1 MDSAVAAMLL
11 REQGRRVSAATLRM
25 WPSDDV
31 RSCCSDD
38 ALQRARDCAHQL
50 GLPFE
55 ELDDEEPFRRLVVEP
70 FVQAYVAG
78 ETPNPCADCNRF
90 RLADL
95 VDRAAALGAPRV
107 ATGHYARVVWR
118 RGEPFVARARHARK
132 DQSYMLWRVAPNTI
146 AHLEFPLGELTKE
159 EVRRL
164 AEAGGLPV
172 AHQPE
177 SQDVCFATAGY
188 RQFLSKRG
196 VVSQPGAVVDST
208 GRVLGRHDGQ
218 WAFTVGQR
226 RGLRLAAPEPLY
238 VLERRGAANE
248 VVVGPHR
255 ELMVERFVIR
265 ELTDRGL
272 GEGAGLLVQSRYKS
286 AAAGVRSVRR
296 LGGGRAKVCL
306 AELIE
311 APAPGQSAV
320 FYDQDVVV
328 GGGVVDGAAELNRKG
343 AEQAA
348 EAGDRLRP
356 V

>member
-1 MDSAVAAMLL
+1 VDSAVAAMLL

-38 ALQRARDCAHQL
+38 ALRRARDCAHRL

-70 FVQAYVAG
+70 FVQAYLDG

-95 VDRAAALGAPRV
+95 VERAAMLGAPRV

-118 RGEPFVARARHARK
+118 GGEPFVARARHARK
-132 DQSYMLWRVAPNTI
+132 DQSYMLWRVAPQTI

-159 EVRRL
+159 EVRHL

-188 RQFLSKRG
+188 RQFLRKRG
-196 VVSQPGAVVDST
+196 VASQPGAVVDST

-218 WAFTVGQR
+218 WEFTVGQR

-248 VVVGPHR
+248 VVVGGHEELMAAAFVVR
-255 ELMVERFVIR
+255 ELA
-265 ELTDRGL
+265 DRGL
-272 GEGAGLLVQSRYKS
+272 GEGAGLLVQSRYRSS
-286 AAAGVRSVRR
+286 ATAVAGIRR
-296 LGGGRAKVCL
+296 LGGGRAEVRL
-306 AELIE
+306 AEPIE

-320 FYDQDVVV
+320 FYDHDVVV
-328 GGGVVDGAAELNRKG
+328 GGGVVDGRSARRAG
-343 AEQAA
+343 AGRAS
-348 EAGDRLRP
+348 EAGNRLRP

>member
-1 MDSAVAAMLL
+1 VDSAVAAMLL
-11 REQGRRVSAATLRM
+11 RERGRRVSAATLRM

-38 ALQRARDCAHQL
+38 ALRRARDCAHRL

-55 ELDDEEPFRRLVVEP
+55 ELDDEEPFRRLIVEP
-70 FVQAYVAG
+70 FVQAYLGG

-95 VDRAAALGAPRV
+95 VERAAALGAPRV

-118 RGEPFVARARHARK
+118 DGEPFVARARHARK
-132 DQSYMLWRVAPNTI
+132 DQSYMLWRVAPQTI
-146 AHLEFPLGELTKE
+146 AHLEFPLGDLTKE

-164 AEAGGLPV
+164 AETAGLPV

-188 RQFLSKRG
+188 RQFLRRRG
-196 VVSQPGAVVDST
+196 VASQPGAVVDRS

-248 VVVGPHR
+248 VVVGKHEELLVDRFVVR
-255 ELMVERFVIR
+255 ELV
-265 ELTDRGL
+265 DRGL
-272 GEGAGLLVQSRYKS
+272 AREAGLLVQARY
-286 AAAGVRSVRR
+286 RSEATAVTGMRR
-296 LGGGRAKVCL
+296 LGGGRAEVRL
-306 AELIE
+306 AEPIE

-320 FYDQDVVV
+320 FYCGDVVV
-328 GGGVVDGAAELNRKG
+328 GGGVVDGRGVKRRS

-348 EAGDRLRP
+348 TPGT

>member
-1 MDSAVAAMLL
+1 MLL

-38 ALQRARDCAHQL
+38 ALRRARDCAHRL

-55 ELDDEEPFRRLVVEP
+55 ELDDEEPFRRLIVEP
-70 FVQAYVAG
+70 FVQAYLDG

-95 VDRAAALGAPRV
+95 VERAAALGAPRV

-118 RGEPFVARARHARK
+118 DGEPFVARARHARK
-132 DQSYMLWRVAPNTI
+132 DQSYMLWRVAPQTI
-146 AHLEFPLGELTKE
+146 AHLEFPLGDLTKE
-159 EVRRL
+159 EVRHL
-164 AEAGGLPV
+164 AEAAGLPV

-188 RQFLSKRG
+188 RQFLRRRG
-196 VVSQPGAVVDST
+196 VASQPGAVVDRS

-226 RGLRLAAPEPLY
+226 RGLRLVAPEPLY

-248 VVVGPHR
+248 VVVGEHKELLVGRFVVR
-255 ELMVERFVIR
+255 ELV
-265 ELTDRGL
+265 DRGL
-272 GEGAGLLVQSRYKS
+272 GRGAGLLVQARY
-286 AAAGVRSVRR
+286 RSVATAVTGMRR
-296 LGGGRAKVCL
+296 LGSGRAEVRL
-306 AELIE
+306 AEPIE

-320 FYDQDVVV
+320 FYYEDVVV
-328 GGGVVDGAAELNRKG
+328 GGGVVDGRGVKRRS

-348 EAGDRLRP
+348 TPGT

>member
-1 MDSAVAAMLL
+1 VDSAVAAMLL

-38 ALQRARDCAHQL
+38 ALLRARDCAHRL

-55 ELDDEEPFRRLVVEP
+55 EIDDEEPFRRLVVEP
-70 FVQAYVAG
+70 FVQAYLAG

-95 VDRAAALGAPRV
+95 VERAAALGAARV
-107 ATGHYARVVWR
+107 ATGHYARIVWR
-118 RGEPFVARARHARK
+118 AGEPFVARARHVRK
-132 DQSYMLWRVAPNTI
+132 DQSYMLWRVAPQTLG
-146 AHLEFPLGELTKE
+146 HLEFPLGELTKE
-159 EVRRL
+159 EVRHL
-164 AEAGGLPV
+164 AETGGLPV

-188 RQFLSKRG
+188 RQFLRKQG
-196 VVSQPGAVVDST
+196 VALRQGAVVDRS
-208 GRVLGRHDGQ
+208 GRVLGSHDGQ

-238 VLERRGAANE
+238 VLERRGGANE
-248 VVVGPHR
+248 VVVGTHG
-255 ELMVERFVIR
+255 ELMVDTFVVR
-265 ELTDRGL
+265 ELADRGL
-272 GEGAGLLVQSRYKS
+272 GHGASLRVQPRYRSGATAVAGL
-286 AAAGVRSVRR
+286 RR
-296 LGGGRAKVCL
+296 LGGDRAEVSL
-306 AELIE
+306 MEFIE

-320 FYDQDVVV
+320 FYDGDVVV
-328 GGGVVDGAAELNRKG
+328 GGGVVDGRG
-343 AEQAA
+343 ANQGNSAQP
-348 EAGDRLRP
+348 AGRAT

>member
-38 ALQRARDCAHQL
+38 ALRRARDCAHRL

-55 ELDDEEPFRRLVVEP
+55 ELDEEEPFRRLVVEP
-70 FVQAYVAG
+70 FVQAYLDG

-95 VDRAAALGAPRV
+95 VERAAALGAPRV

-118 RGEPFVARARHARK
+118 GGEPFVARARHARK
-132 DQSYMLWRVAPNTI
+132 DQSYMLWRVAPQTI
-146 AHLEFPLGELTKE
+146 CHLEFPLGDLTKE
-159 EVRRL
+159 QVRHL
-164 AEAGGLPV
+164 AEAADLPV

-188 RQFLSKRG
+188 RQFLRKRG
-196 VVSQPGAVVDST
+196 VASQPGAVVDRS

-248 VVVGPHR
+248 VVVGTHQ
-255 ELMVERFVIR
+255 ELMVDRFVLR
-265 ELTDRGL
+265 ELNDRGL
-272 GEGAGLLVQSRYKS
+272 SRGEGLLMQSRYKS
-286 AAAGVRSVRR
+286 AAAAVSRVRR
-296 LGGGRAKVCL
+296 LGGGRAEVSL
-306 AELIE
+306 AEPIE

-320 FYDQDVVV
+320 FYDRDVVV
-328 GGGVVDGAAELNRKG
+328 GGGVVDGVARKPE
-343 AEQAA
+343 APYHAA
-348 EAGDRLRP
+348 EAGNRLRP

>member
-38 ALQRARDCAHQL
+38 ALRRARDCAQRL

-70 FVQAYVAG
+70 FVQAYLDG

-95 VDRAAALGAPRV
+95 VERAAALGAQRV

-118 RGEPFVARARHARK
+118 DGEPFVARARHARK
-132 DQSYMLWRVAPNTI
+132 DQSYMLWRVASQTL

-172 AHQPE
+172 AQQPE

-188 RQFLSKRG
+188 RQFLRRRG
-196 VVSQPGAVVDST
+196 VALQPGDVVDRA

-248 VVVGPHR
+248 VVVGTHR
-255 ELMVERFVIR
+255 ELMVQRFLVR

-272 GEGAGLLVQSRYKS
+272 DRGVGLLVQSRYKS
-286 AAAGVRSVRR
+286 AAAAVSGVRR
-296 LGGGRAKVCL
+296 LGSGRAEVCL
-306 AELIE
+306 GELIE

-320 FYDQDVVV
+320 FYDGDVVV
-328 GGGVVDGAAELNRKG
+328 GGGVVDGAATSRRSAG
-343 AEQAA
+343 QAG